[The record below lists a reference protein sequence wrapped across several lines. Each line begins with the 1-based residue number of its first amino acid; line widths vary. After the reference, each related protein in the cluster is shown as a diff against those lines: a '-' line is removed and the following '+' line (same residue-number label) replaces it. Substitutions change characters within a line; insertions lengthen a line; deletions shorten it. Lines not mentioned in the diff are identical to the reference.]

1 MKLKLRMPMMTNN
14 ELLEALQER
23 FSSIVLASEILHDA
37 LVIEIHPGH
46 ALDFITALKNDEV
59 LSFNFLTLIGAVHY
73 PDEAGRE
80 LCVVYHLHSWKN
92 AIRLR
97 IKSYLPQEN
106 PSIKSLTTL
115 FDGANWMERETYDF
129 FGVNFE
135 GHPNLT
141 RILNM
146 DEMDYHPMLKQYH
159 LEDETREDKDDRF
172 FGR

>member
-1 MKLKLRMPMMTNN
+1 MTNN
-14 ELLEALQER
+14 TLLDALQDQLG
-23 FSSIVLASEILHDA
+23 SKIITSEVIYDT
-37 LVIEIHPGH
+37 LVIEISPSE
-46 ALDFITALKNDEV
+46 AFDVVELLKNDAT

-73 PDEAGRE
+73 PEEKGRE

-97 IKSYLPQEN
+97 IKCYLSQDN
-106 PSIKSLTTL
+106 PSIKSLTPL
-115 FDGANWMERETYDF
+115 FDGANWQERETFDF
-129 FGVNFE
+129 FGIQFE
-135 GHPNLT
+135 GHPNMT

-159 LEDETREDKDDRF
+159 LEDGTREDKDDRF

>member
-1 MKLKLRMPMMTNN
+1 MTNN
-14 ELLEALQER
+14 TLLDALQVQLGSKIITSE
-23 FSSIVLASEILHDA
+23 VLYDT
-37 LVIEIHPGH
+37 LVIEISPFEAFGVIE
-46 ALDFITALKNDEV
+46 LLKNDAT

-73 PDEAGRE
+73 PEEKGRE

-97 IKSYLPQEN
+97 IKCYLTQEN
-106 PSIKSLTTL
+106 PSIKSLTPL
-115 FDGANWMERETYDF
+115 FDGANWQERETFDF
-129 FGVNFE
+129 FGIQFE
-135 GHPNLT
+135 GHPNMT

-159 LEDETREDKDDRF
+159 LEDGTREDKDDRF

>member
-1 MKLKLRMPMMTNN
+1 MTNS
-14 ELLEALQER
+14 ELLEGLQLK
-23 FSSIVLASEILHDA
+23 FGANLVASEELLGA
-37 LVIEIHPGH
+37 LVMEVQAENAYSLIES
-46 ALDFITALKNDEV
+46 LRNDSD

-73 PDEAGRE
+73 PEEPNRE
-80 LCVVYHLHSWKN
+80 FCVVYHLHSWKN

-97 IKSYLPQEN
+97 IKSFLPATN
-106 PSIKSLTTL
+106 PSIKSITPL
-115 FDGANWMERETYDF
+115 FDGANWLERETYDF
-129 FGVNFE
+129 FGIQFE

>member
-1 MKLKLRMPMMTNN
+1 MTNN
-14 ELLEALQER
+14 TLLDALQVQLGSKIINSE
-23 FSSIVLASEILHDA
+23 VLYDT
-37 LVIEIHPGH
+37 LVIEISPSE
-46 ALDFITALKNDEV
+46 AFDVVELLKNDAT

-73 PDEAGRE
+73 PEEKGRE

-97 IKSYLPQEN
+97 IKCYLSQEN
-106 PSIKSLTTL
+106 PSIKSLTPL
-115 FDGANWMERETYDF
+115 FDGANWQERETFDF
-129 FGVNFE
+129 FGIQFE

-159 LEDETREDKDDRF
+159 LEDGTREDKDDRF

>member
-1 MKLKLRMPMMTNN
+1 MTNN
-14 ELLEALQER
+14 TLLDALQVQLGSKIITSE
-23 FSSIVLASEILHDA
+23 VLYDT
-37 LVIEIHPGH
+37 LVIEISPSEAFGVVE
-46 ALDFITALKNDEV
+46 LLKNDAT

-73 PDEAGRE
+73 PEEKGRE

-97 IKSYLPQEN
+97 IKCYLSQEN
-106 PSIKSLTTL
+106 PSIKSLTPL
-115 FDGANWMERETYDF
+115 FDGANWQERETFDF

-135 GHPNLT
+135 GHPNMT

-159 LEDETREDKDDRF
+159 LEDGTREDKDDRF

>member
-1 MKLKLRMPMMTNN
+1 MTNN
-14 ELLEALQER
+14 TLLDALQVQLGSKIITSE
-23 FSSIVLASEILHDA
+23 VLYDT
-37 LVIEIHPGH
+37 LVIEISPAEAFGVIE
-46 ALDFITALKNDEV
+46 LLKNVAD

-73 PDEAGRE
+73 PEEKGRE
-80 LCVVYHLHSWKN
+80 LCVVYHMHSWKN

-97 IKSYLPQEN
+97 IKCYLSQEN
-106 PSIKSLTTL
+106 PSIKSLTPL
-115 FDGANWMERETYDF
+115 FDGANWQERETFDF

-135 GHPNLT
+135 GHPNMT

-159 LEDETREDKDDRF
+159 LEDGTREDKDDRF

>member
-1 MKLKLRMPMMTNN
+1 MTNN
-14 ELLEALQER
+14 SLLESLQAQLGTKL
-23 FSSIVLASEILHDA
+23 IASEILFDT
-37 LVIEIHPGH
+37 LVIEVSPFEAYDVIE
-46 ALDFITALKNDEV
+46 LLKNDTT

-73 PDEAGRE
+73 PEEIGRE
-80 LCVVYHLHSWKN
+80 LCIVYHLHSWKN

-97 IKSYLPQEN
+97 IKSYLSQDN
-106 PSIKSLTTL
+106 PSIKSLTPL
-115 FDGANWMERETYDF
+115 FDGANWQERETFDF
-129 FGVNFE
+129 FGIQFE
-135 GHPNLT
+135 GHPNMT

>member
-1 MKLKLRMPMMTNN
+1 MTNN
-14 ELLEALQER
+14 TLLDALQVQLG
-23 FSSIVLASEILHDA
+23 SKIITSEELYDT
-37 LVIEIHPGH
+37 LVIEISPSEAFGVVE
-46 ALDFITALKNDEV
+46 LLKNDTT

-73 PDEAGRE
+73 PEEKGRE

-97 IKSYLPQEN
+97 IKCYLSQEN
-106 PSIKSLTTL
+106 PSIKSLTPL
-115 FDGANWMERETYDF
+115 FDGANWQERETFDF

-135 GHPNLT
+135 GHPNMT

-159 LEDETREDKDDRF
+159 LEDATREDKDDRF

>member
-1 MKLKLRMPMMTNN
+1 MPTMTNN
-14 ELLEALQER
+14 TLLDALQVQLGSKIITSE
-23 FSSIVLASEILHDA
+23 VLYDT
-37 LVIEIHPGH
+37 LVIEISPSK
-46 ALDFITALKNDEV
+46 AFDVIELLKNDTT

-73 PDEAGRE
+73 PEEKGRE

-97 IKSYLPQEN
+97 IKCYLSQDN
-106 PSIKSLTTL
+106 PSIKSLTPL
-115 FDGANWMERETYDF
+115 FDGANWQERETFDF
-129 FGVNFE
+129 FGIQFE
-135 GHPNLT
+135 GHPNMT

-159 LEDETREDKDDRF
+159 LEDGTREDKDDRF

>member
-1 MKLKLRMPMMTNN
+1 MPTMTNN
-14 ELLEALQER
+14 TLLDALQVQLGSKIITSE
-23 FSSIVLASEILHDA
+23 VLYDT
-37 LVIEIHPGH
+37 LVIEISPSEAFGVIE
-46 ALDFITALKNDEV
+46 LLTNDAT

-73 PDEAGRE
+73 PEEKGRE

-97 IKSYLPQEN
+97 IKCYLSQEN
-106 PSIKSLTTL
+106 PSIKSLTPM
-115 FDGANWMERETYDF
+115 FDGANWQERETFDF
-129 FGVNFE
+129 FGIQFE
-135 GHPNLT
+135 GHPNMT

-159 LEDETREDKDDRF
+159 LEDGTREDKDDRF

>member
-1 MKLKLRMPMMTNN
+1 MTNN
-14 ELLEALQER
+14 SLLDLLQEHLGTKL
-23 FSSIVLASEILHDA
+23 IASEVLFDT
-37 LVIEIHPGH
+37 LVIEISPSE
-46 ALDFITALKNDEV
+46 AYDVIDFIKNDTT

-73 PDEAGRE
+73 PEEKGRE
-80 LCVVYHLHSWKN
+80 LCVVYHMHSWKN

-97 IKSYLPQEN
+97 IKSYLSQEN

-115 FDGANWMERETYDF
+115 FDGANWQERETFDF
-129 FGVNFE
+129 FGIQFE
-135 GHPNLT
+135 GHPNMT

-146 DEMDYHPMLKQYH
+146 DEMDYHPLLKQYH

>member
-1 MKLKLRMPMMTNN
+1 MPTMTNN
-14 ELLEALQER
+14 TLLDALQVQLG
-23 FSSIVLASEILHDA
+23 SKIITSEVIYDT
-37 LVIEIHPGH
+37 LVIEISPSE
-46 ALDFITALKNDEV
+46 AFDVVELLKNDAT

-73 PDEAGRE
+73 PEEKGRE

-97 IKSYLPQEN
+97 IKCYLSQDN
-106 PSIKSLTTL
+106 PSIKSLTPL
-115 FDGANWMERETYDF
+115 FDGANWQERETFDF
-129 FGVNFE
+129 FGIQFE
-135 GHPNLT
+135 GHPNMT

-159 LEDETREDKDDRF
+159 LEDGTREDKDDRF

>member
-1 MKLKLRMPMMTNN
+1 MTNN
-14 ELLEALQER
+14 SLLDLLQEHLGTKL
-23 FSSIVLASEILHDA
+23 IASEVLFDT
-37 LVIEIHPGH
+37 LVIEISPSE
-46 ALDFITALKNDEV
+46 AFDVVELLKNDAT

-73 PDEAGRE
+73 PEEKGRE

-97 IKSYLPQEN
+97 IKCYLSQDN
-106 PSIKSLTTL
+106 PSIKSLTPL
-115 FDGANWMERETYDF
+115 FDGANWQERETFDF
-129 FGVNFE
+129 FGIQFE
-135 GHPNLT
+135 GHPNMT

>member
-1 MKLKLRMPMMTNN
+1 MTNN
-14 ELLEALQER
+14 TLLDALQVQLGSKIITSE
-23 FSSIVLASEILHDA
+23 VLYDT
-37 LVIEIHPGH
+37 LVIEISPSE
-46 ALDFITALKNDEV
+46 AFDVIELLKNDTT

-73 PDEAGRE
+73 PEEKGRE

-97 IKSYLPQEN
+97 IKCYLSQEN
-106 PSIKSLTTL
+106 PSIKSLTPL
-115 FDGANWMERETYDF
+115 FDGANWQERETFDF

-135 GHPNLT
+135 GHPNMT

-159 LEDETREDKDDRF
+159 LEDATREDKDDRF

>member
-1 MKLKLRMPMMTNN
+1 MTNN
-14 ELLEALQER
+14 TLLDALQVQLGSKIITSE
-23 FSSIVLASEILHDA
+23 VLYDT
-37 LVIEIHPGH
+37 LVIEIS
-46 ALDFITALKNDEV
+46 TAEAFGVIELLKNDAD

-73 PDEAGRE
+73 PEEKGRE
-80 LCVVYHLHSWKN
+80 LCVVYHMHSWKN

-97 IKSYLPQEN
+97 IKCYLSQEN
-106 PSIKSLTTL
+106 PSIKSLTPL
-115 FDGANWMERETYDF
+115 FDGANWQERETFDF

-135 GHPNLT
+135 GHPNMT

-159 LEDETREDKDDRF
+159 LEDGTREDKDDRF

>member
-1 MKLKLRMPMMTNN
+1 MTNN
-14 ELLEALQER
+14 TLLDALQVQLGSKIITSE
-23 FSSIVLASEILHDA
+23 VLYDT
-37 LVIEIHPGH
+37 LVIEISPSE
-46 ALDFITALKNDEV
+46 AFDVVELLKNDAT

-73 PDEAGRE
+73 PEEKGRE

-97 IKSYLPQEN
+97 IKCYLSQDN
-106 PSIKSLTTL
+106 PSIKSLTPL
-115 FDGANWMERETYDF
+115 FDGANWQERETFDF
-129 FGVNFE
+129 FGIQFE
-135 GHPNLT
+135 GHPNMT

>member
-1 MKLKLRMPMMTNN
+1 MTNN
-14 ELLEALQER
+14 TLLDALQVQLGSKIITSE
-23 FSSIVLASEILHDA
+23 VLYDT
-37 LVIEIHPGH
+37 LVIEISPSE
-46 ALDFITALKNDEV
+46 AFDVVELLKNDAT

-73 PDEAGRE
+73 PEEKGRE
-80 LCVVYHLHSWKN
+80 LCVVYHFHSWKN

-97 IKSYLPQEN
+97 IKCYLSQEN
-106 PSIKSLTTL
+106 PSIKSLTPL
-115 FDGANWMERETYDF
+115 FDGANWQERETFDF

-135 GHPNLT
+135 GHPNMT

-159 LEDETREDKDDRF
+159 LEDGTREDKDDRF

>member
-1 MKLKLRMPMMTNN
+1 MTNN
-14 ELLEALQER
+14 SLLDLLQEHLGTKL
-23 FSSIVLASEILHDA
+23 IASEVLFDT
-37 LVIEIHPGH
+37 LVIEISPSE
-46 ALDFITALKNDEV
+46 AYDVIEFIKNDTT

-73 PDEAGRE
+73 PEEKGRE
-80 LCVVYHLHSWKN
+80 LCVVYHMHSWKN

-97 IKSYLPQEN
+97 IKSYLSQEN

-115 FDGANWMERETYDF
+115 FDGANWQERETFDF
-129 FGVNFE
+129 FGIQFE
-135 GHPNLT
+135 GHPNMT

>member
-1 MKLKLRMPMMTNN
+1 MTNN
-14 ELLEALQER
+14 ELLDALHEHLR
-23 FSSIVLASEILHDA
+23 TKLIVSEVLFDT
-37 LVIEIHPGH
+37 LVIEVAAADAYGVIE
-46 ALDFITALKNDEV
+46 LLKNDST

-73 PDEAGRE
+73 PEEQGRE
-80 LCVVYHLHSWKN
+80 LCVVYHMHSWKN

-97 IKSYLPQEN
+97 VKSYLSQEN
-106 PSIKSLTTL
+106 PSIKSLTPL
-115 FDGANWMERETYDF
+115 FDGANWQERETFDF
-129 FGVNFE
+129 FGIQFE

>member
-1 MKLKLRMPMMTNN
+1 MPTLTKNT
-14 ELLEALQER
+14 LLDALQVQLGSKIITSE
-23 FSSIVLASEILHDA
+23 VLYDT
-37 LVIEIHPGH
+37 LVIEISPSEAFGVVE
-46 ALDFITALKNDEV
+46 LLKNDAT

-73 PDEAGRE
+73 PEEKGRE

-97 IKSYLPQEN
+97 IKCYLSQEN
-106 PSIKSLTTL
+106 PSIKSLTPM
-115 FDGANWMERETYDF
+115 FDGANWQERETFDF
-129 FGVNFE
+129 FGIQFE
-135 GHPNLT
+135 GHPNMT

-159 LEDETREDKDDRF
+159 LEDGTREDKDDRF

>member
-1 MKLKLRMPMMTNN
+1 MTNN
-14 ELLEALQER
+14 TLLDALQVQLGSKIITSE
-23 FSSIVLASEILHDA
+23 VLYDT
-37 LVIEIHPGH
+37 LVIEISPSEAFGVIE
-46 ALDFITALKNDEV
+46 LLKNDAT

-73 PDEAGRE
+73 PEEKGRE

-97 IKSYLPQEN
+97 IKCYLSQEN
-106 PSIKSLTTL
+106 PSIKSLTPL
-115 FDGANWMERETYDF
+115 FDGANWQERETFDF
-129 FGVNFE
+129 FGIQFE
-135 GHPNLT
+135 GHPNMT

-159 LEDETREDKDDRF
+159 LEDGTREDKDDRF

>member
-1 MKLKLRMPMMTNN
+1 MPTMTNN
-14 ELLEALQER
+14 SLLDLLQEHLGTKL
-23 FSSIVLASEILHDA
+23 IASEVLFDT
-37 LVIEIHPGH
+37 LVIEISPSE
-46 ALDFITALKNDEV
+46 AYDVIEFIKNDTT

-73 PDEAGRE
+73 PEEKGRE
-80 LCVVYHLHSWKN
+80 LCVVYHMHSWKN

-97 IKSYLPQEN
+97 IKSYLSQEN

-115 FDGANWMERETYDF
+115 FDGANWQERETFDF
-129 FGVNFE
+129 FGIQFE
-135 GHPNLT
+135 GHPNMT

>member
-1 MKLKLRMPMMTNN
+1 MTNN
-14 ELLEALQER
+14 TLLDALQVQLGSKIITSE
-23 FSSIVLASEILHDA
+23 VLYDT
-37 LVIEIHPGH
+37 LVIEISPSE
-46 ALDFITALKNDEV
+46 AFDVVELLKNDAT

-73 PDEAGRE
+73 PEEKGRE

-97 IKSYLPQEN
+97 IKCYLSQDN
-106 PSIKSLTTL
+106 PSIKSLTPL
-115 FDGANWMERETYDF
+115 FDGANWQERETFDF
-129 FGVNFE
+129 FGIQFD
-135 GHPNLT
+135 GHPNMT

-159 LEDETREDKDDRF
+159 LEDGTREDKDDRF

>member
-1 MKLKLRMPMMTNN
+1 MPTMTNN
-14 ELLEALQER
+14 SLLDSLQEHLGTKLI
-23 FSSIVLASEILHDA
+23 SSEVLFDT
-37 LVIEIHPGH
+37 LVIEISPSEAFGVIE
-46 ALDFITALKNDEV
+46 LLKNDAT

-73 PDEAGRE
+73 PEEKGRE

-97 IKSYLPQEN
+97 IKCYLSQEN
-106 PSIKSLTTL
+106 PSIKSLTPL
-115 FDGANWMERETYDF
+115 FDGANWQERETFDF

-135 GHPNLT
+135 GHPNMT

-159 LEDETREDKDDRF
+159 LEDGTREDKDDRF